1 MHVADLPPE
10 RRHIHNQ
17 VFDDREVAE
26 RRNLDVA
33 VPFKFF
39 AERGAACQF
48 LAAVDR
54 HRTRATNRRAA
65 GVAKCQAPVALMLD
79 PNEGI
84 EDGHPAAD
92 IEPKLFRMG
101 CGIDFRIESLNRKS
115 ETHTSPVT

>member
-1 MHVADLPPE
+1 MHSTSRDAGAAHDAGIHIVKLWIGLVPHLRLSSHALTPRPSRWNQPGMHVADLPPE

-54 HRTRATNRRAA
+54 HRTRATNR
-65 GVAKCQAPVALMLD
+65 D
-79 PNEGI
+79 
-84 EDGHPAAD
+84 
-92 IEPKLFRMG
+92 
-101 CGIDFRIESLNRKS
+101 RKS
-115 ETHTSPVT
+115 TRLNSSHVAI